1 MVDEQNVNIGPRKPW
16 KFYPVAMLM
25 YPVAMLMTVV
35 LSLHGSR
42 VIETRAF
49 RERP

>member
-1 MVDEQNVNIGPRKPW
+1 MSNEQNVDIGPRKPW
-16 KFYPVAMLM
+16 KFYT
-25 YPVAMLMTVV
+25 VAMLMTVV